1 MSPQE
6 LRELPRTRLAQ
17 LARSAGI
24 VEWKTLTRGE
34 LLDELQR
41 NHENGVLSVDV
52 ASPHWLTVRWRLTP
66 AREQRPLL
74 KGGARRRGTAPFLIV
89 YECGDPEVSVASRR
103 RIKTLALPADATL
116 WQVQVENPGCYYQLE
131 LGMGT
136 SAEELVVIAHSALI
150 RTANGPGSQNGGNHQ
165 EASPQPMTESG
176 SAALTVQ
183 CELCI
188 HGRTSAGTR
197 ITIDD
202 EPVAVEP
209 GGEFEARF
217 PLIDGRSMF
226 PVVGTAP
233 GGSERRTVA
242 IVVEHH
248 ARHIEP
254 ERPRL
259 ADRKTR

>member
-24 VEWKTLTRGE
+24 VEWKTLTRLE
-34 LLDELQR
+34 LVDELQR
-41 NHENGVLSVDV
+41 NRENGVLAVDV

-66 AREQRPLL
+66 EMEHRPLPN
-74 KGGARRRGTAPFLIV
+74 GSARRRGTTLFLIV

-103 RIKTLALPADATL
+103 RLKTLALPADATL

-136 SAEELVVIAHSALI
+136 SPDEMTVIAHSALI
-150 RTANGPGSQNGGNHQ
+150 RTANGSGSPNGGNHHD
-165 EASPQPMTESG
+165 ASPQPAIETG
-176 SAALTVQ
+176 PAPLAVQ

-202 EPVAVEP
+202 EPVAVDA

-217 PLIDGRSMF
+217 PLVDGRSMF
-226 PVVGTAP
+226 PVVGTNAS
-233 GGSERRTVA
+233 GTERRTVA

-254 ERPRL
+254 ERSRL